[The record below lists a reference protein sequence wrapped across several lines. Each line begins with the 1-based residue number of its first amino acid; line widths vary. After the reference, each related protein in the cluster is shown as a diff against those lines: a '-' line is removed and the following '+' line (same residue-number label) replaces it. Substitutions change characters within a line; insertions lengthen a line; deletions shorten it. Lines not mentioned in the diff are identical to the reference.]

1 MKILFCALLSY
12 LLGSLSPA
20 AFFSKLK
27 NQNLRQEG
35 TGNLGA
41 TNTFLVI
48 GKKYGVAVMLFDVAK
63 AYISVKIGKVLA
75 PSVAAAGV
83 IAGGFAIVGHIFPFY
98 MKFKGG
104 KGLASFGG
112 MILALD
118 PVVFIEL
125 AIIAVTLIFIVN
137 YTVAAPIS
145 ASILFP
151 IMYSVRHFDMASLL
165 LLIAISVLIITVHIP
180 NIYRVKRGDD
190 VKMREY
196 VKEHL
201 FG

>member
-1 MKILFCALLSY
+1 MKILFCAIIGY

-20 AFFSKLK
+20 AFFSKVK
-27 NQNLRQEG
+27 NQDLRQEG

-41 TNTFLVI
+41 TNTFLVL

-63 AYISVKIGKVLA
+63 AYISVKIGKLLA
-75 PSVAAAGV
+75 PTVAAAGIV
-83 IAGGFAIVGHIFPFY
+83 AGGFAIVGHIFPFY

-112 MILALD
+112 LILALD
-118 PVVFIEL
+118 PVVFL
-125 AIIAVTLIFIVN
+125 QLFVIAVSLIFVVN

-151 IMYSVRHFDMASLL
+151 VMYSARHFDIASLL
-165 LLIAISVLIITVHIP
+165 LLIAISILIITVHIP

-196 VKEHL
+196 VKKHL